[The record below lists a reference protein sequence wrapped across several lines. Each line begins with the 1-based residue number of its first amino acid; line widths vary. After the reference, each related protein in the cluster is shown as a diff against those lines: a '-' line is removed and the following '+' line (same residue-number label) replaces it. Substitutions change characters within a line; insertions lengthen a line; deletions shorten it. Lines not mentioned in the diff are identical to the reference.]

1 MIHYASNCAAAEDD
15 AGGTMPAML
24 PSHKKNNNNSGNNN
38 NNGKRKNPP
47 ADQQTA
53 GSDNMVAMTFQ
64 HGSQGGGRG
73 RGRSSGTGRGQQRAE
88 TAQATR
94 IRAPQSYEEYR
105 DMPCLAHID
114 PATGKPMHTNRH
126 CKWVNDL
133 KSDPE
138 AGYKRARKPRPHG
151 KGGKG
156 KKEPEAAGE
165 DMHEDD
171 ATPDA
176 EEGTAAKSGI
186 SMGQKDCRSLPYFPK
201 YSDSP
206 PEEIR
211 LPDTQRYATSGSAV
225 HQVVGEPLH

>member
-1 MIHYASNCAAAEDD
+1 
-15 AGGTMPAML
+15 MPAML
-24 PSHKKNNNNSGNNN
+24 PSHKKKNN

-64 HGSQGGGRG
+64 RGSQGGGRG
-73 RGRSSGTGRGQQRAE
+73 RGRSSGAGKGQQRAE
-88 TAQATR
+88 TAQATGT
-94 IRAPQSYEEYR
+94 RAPQSYEEYR
-105 DMPCLAHID
+105 DRPFLAHID
-114 PATGKPMHTNRH
+114 PATGKSTHTNRH

-138 AGYKRARKPRPHG
+138 AGNKRARKPRPRG

-165 DMHEDD
+165 DMDEDD

-176 EEGTAAKSGI
+176 EDCATAQSGNPWAKKTAGAYHTFLSTPTVL
-186 SMGQKDCRSLPYFPK
+186 QKKSTFWALN
-201 YSDSP
+201 
-206 PEEIR
+206 
-211 LPDTQRYATSGSAV
+211 
-225 HQVVGEPLH
+225 